1 MNRKN
6 LKYWILPLVCL
17 VMLQSCFKND
27 EEYWDD
33 SATIRLENTIQDY
46 RSVLVNSEYGWVMD
60 FYPDQTYTEG
70 GYVYTMKFEEDGNV
84 AVGYE
89 LANPT
94 DTRTSMYSIEGGE
107 GPVLT
112 FDTYNEYMHHFASP
126 SQQNYDGRGGDYEFV
141 LQRRSDAGD
150 YVKTLGRKSKNH
162 MPMYKLTMPAS
173 DYYAAIDATE
183 ALTDNP
189 NMVVKVGD
197 GILALEKASG
207 VKAFVTETEDETIM
221 YPFVYTDQGIRFR
234 EGVGVGGVKDSV
246 FVFSSNHDQLVGV
259 NCPEVTIMGDNFGYY
274 LRYVG
279 QLNYMY
285 SFTGYPSSELQAIY
299 DNMVQQC
306 SVAYPNHPINKVGL
320 SFDASLNTYVLLVQS
335 GARSLLYGIGLTI
348 NRDNDTFTISKLE
361 TPINNDNC
369 NRYMANGVTAIED
382 LANALY
388 GEYAYSTPSTLN
400 YNEIDIQKG
409 ELVLNCQ
416 KVSIN

>member
-1 MNRKN
+1 
-6 LKYWILPLVCL
+6 
-17 VMLQSCFKND
+17 
-27 EEYWDD
+27 
-33 SATIRLENTIQDY
+33 
-46 RSVLVNSEYGWVMD
+46 
-60 FYPDQTYTEG
+60 
-70 GYVYTMKFEEDGNV
+70 
-84 AVGYE
+84 
-89 LANPT
+89 
-94 DTRTSMYSIEGGE
+94 
-107 GPVLT
+107 
-112 FDTYNEYMHHFASP
+112 
-126 SQQNYDGRGGDYEFV
+126 
-141 LQRRSDAGD
+141 
-150 YVKTLGRKSKNH
+150 
-162 MPMYKLTMPAS
+162 
-173 DYYAAIDATE
+173 
-183 ALTDNP
+183 
-189 NMVVKVGD
+189 
-197 GILALEKASG
+197 
-207 VKAFVTETEDETIM
+207 
-221 YPFVYTDQGIRFR
+221 
-234 EGVGVGGVKDSV
+234 
-246 FVFSSNHDQLVGV
+246 
-259 NCPEVTIMGDNFGYY
+259 MGDNFGYY